1 MNHSVQLK
9 SAIPPELVE
18 EFLKRLP
25 YISES
30 LLEYDLNA
38 DSHDQVRFA
47 LRPGGDDQ
55 AAIVSSRIV
64 EVAEKLL
71 KTRRAPSVKVLA
83 SHINR
88 NISFDA
94 DPHPLLESMDEL
106 HRYGAGRYGFG
117 PRLVQL
123 ISLFEREVCAIA
135 EKYHAPVHQFPT
147 LIGADLLH
155 QARYLRSFPSSLS
168 MVSHLREDMAAI
180 QDFAKVAGWD
190 GERLVH
196 NPESLH
202 SIQCLLSPS
211 VCFHYYS
218 WLKDRVID
226 SARITAVGK
235 CFRYESRNMDG
246 LERLWDFTMR
256 EIIFLGASQFVL
268 DHRDR
273 MIDETVALLDRWE
286 LSFEIRSAS
295 DPFFIDDYASMAT
308 FQLAFDL
315 KFEILAPLPYRR
327 KDLAIGSFNYH
338 QDFFGRSFNIT
349 GANRAPVHTG
359 CTAFGLER
367 VALAFLAQHGV
378 DSAKW
383 PAAVADQ
390 IGKSG

>member
-30 LLEYDLNA
+30 LLEYDLNT
-38 DSHDQVRFA
+38 DSRDQVRFA
-47 LRPGGDDQ
+47 LRTGGDDL
-55 AAIVSSRIV
+55 ASIVSSRIV
-64 EVAEKLL
+64 ETADKLL

-83 SHINR
+83 SHLKR
-88 NISFDA
+88 NPSFDA
-94 DPHPLLESMDEL
+94 DPHPILESIDEL

-123 ISLFEREVCAIA
+123 ISLFDREVCAIA
-135 EKYHAPVHQFPT
+135 EKYSAPVHQFPT
-147 LIGADLLH
+147 LIGADLLDR
-155 QARYLRSFPSSLS
+155 ARYLRSFPSSLT
-168 MVSHLREDMAAI
+168 MVSHLREDMGAI
-180 QDFAKVAGWD
+180 QDFARIAGWD
-190 GERLVH
+190 GERLIY
-196 NPESLH
+196 NPDNLH

-218 WLKDRVID
+218 WLKDRSID
-226 SARITAVGK
+226 SASITAIGK
-235 CFRYESRNMDG
+235 CFRYESKNMDG

-256 EIIFLGASQFVL
+256 EIIFVGAGQFVL

-295 DPFFIDDYASMAT
+295 DPFFIDDYASMAA

-315 KFEILAPLPYRR
+315 KFEILAPLPYKR

-349 GANRAPVHTG
+349 GPNSAPVHTG

-378 DSAKW
+378 DSSKW
-383 PAAVADQ
+383 PAAIRDQ
-390 IGKSG
+390 ID